1 MIYRAAQFT
10 RFIAPTHAFGGV
22 SSAAVID
29 DETVETN
36 FIALRAPD
44 RNIVSCRRPAEV
56 YTTYKLISCMN
67 HLADLTLKII
77 FKILVTLYS
86 RTSLEEV
93 LGNGRIIF

>member
-44 RNIVSCRRPAEV
+44 RNIRVVSETCWSLYNVQIDFVHEPSCWLDAED
-56 YTTYKLISCMN
+56 
-67 HLADLTLKII
+67 H
-77 FKILVTLYS
+77 F
-86 RTSLEEV
+86 
-93 LGNGRIIF
+93 